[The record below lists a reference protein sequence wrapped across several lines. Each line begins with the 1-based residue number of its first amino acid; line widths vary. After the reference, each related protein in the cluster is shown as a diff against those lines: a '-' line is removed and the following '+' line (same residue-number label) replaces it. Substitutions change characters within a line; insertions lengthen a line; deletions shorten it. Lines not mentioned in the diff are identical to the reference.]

1 MTTIKILL
9 TDYFCCSDPIHKLYT
24 ITPLEQNTDALLK
37 KIDEIDDNK
46 HFNIRDLKD
55 LIKSYEFEYNV
66 PYQEA
71 DIHFCYRC
79 C

>member
-24 ITPLEQNTDALLK
+24 ITPLEQNNDALLK
-37 KIDEIDDNK
+37 KIDE
-46 HFNIRDLKD
+46 IRDLKD